1 MTSLP
6 FMDQINTSF
15 RHLYAT
21 RYTQVSSFV
30 LLVFDYFVTLPDE
43 VQFFWHGRWTYP
55 RALFFLNRYQTIIF
69 QLFNTYA
76 SFAPRNTADLFV
88 SSTIHFLHEHR
99 TDALP
104 MYIRQAW
111 GHHIIEATGAT
122 HHPRCRV
129 SILIHPKGTAIIFC
143 VHLILAFRIY
153 GLYGRN
159 QWIMYFLAA
168 LLLGTLAGEIYTA
181 SALAPNFSRIPLPFM
196 ANQFVCLPIET
207 VDTSLFLSVSCLL
220 SPSPVPRILHPLPL
234 ELTLRRTSVP
244 VVVYDVVALALVL
257 IRSVSHMK
265 AVRTVGFKGSSLIR
279 IILRD
284 SVLHFVI
291 ILAMYIT
298 VAVTWIKFPVAQRF
312 LLTGYAVST
321 ISMTAT
327 RMLINLK
334 REAARGILT
343 LGSQHHLPSG
353 SSTDSYRMQPLR
365 HIHVPVT
372 TETVIEIK

>member
-88 SSTIHFLHEHR
+88 ASTIHILHEHR

-104 MYIRQAW
+104 MYICQAW
-111 GHHIIEATGAT
+111 GHHIVEATGAT

-129 SILIHPKGTAIIFC
+129 PILINPEGTAIIFC

-159 QWIMYFLAA
+159 QWILYLLAA

-207 VDTSLFLSVSCLL
+207 VDTSLFF
-220 SPSPVPRILHPLPL
+220 
-234 ELTLRRTSVP
+234 VP

-334 REAARGILT
+334 REAARDILT